1 MSSTR
6 IYSNE
11 CKFCARYLKDNGVSG
26 DNFDEVVALI
36 TELDPDYKLIKIEKP
51 DFFKDLAT
59 RLRDLW
65 PAGSKIVQNKD
76 GSYTEYPWRDSVT
89 NLTRRLQLLW
99 QQRELKNYF
108 LEDCLSAARKYLAQF
123 EQSTKYMKILKYFIF
138 KQKGI
143 VKEDGKITYVN
154 ESTFADMLEGKS
166 ELSAELDWTIGED
179 DTIPGTIEEGEL
191 I

>member
-1 MSSTR
+1 MPATK

-11 CKFCARYLKDNGVSG
+11 CRFCARYLKEHGVPSG
-26 DNFDEVVALI
+26 ENFDELVALI
-36 TELDPDYKLIKIEKP
+36 TDLDPDYKLIKIEKP
-51 DFFKDLAT
+51 DFFKDLAI

-65 PAGSKIVQNKD
+65 PAGEKD
-76 GSYTEYPWRDSVT
+76 GQWPWRDSVT

-99 QQRELKNYF
+99 QQRELKDYT
-108 LEDCLSAARKYLAQF
+108 LEDCLTAARKYLAQF

-143 VKEDGKITYVN
+143 VKDNGKMSYVN
-154 ESTFADMLEGKS
+154 ESTFADILEGKS
-166 ELSAELDWTIGED
+166 ELSAEFDWTIGED
-179 DTIPGTIEEGEL
+179 GTIPETIEEGEL